1 MITAHQIE
9 EILSLYKKHGWNLR
23 RVLLSDE
30 LRVNFNELLQPLFG
44 GAEIVSSPF
53 LNALW
58 FSRAS
63 GKTGETW
70 EIRHLSPTPFALVQV
85 FPNEM
90 SEDER
95 EEIRNEMQTR
105 LVNQTSNLPGRKSEN

>member
-1 MITAHQIE
+1 MITAEQIQ
-9 EILSLYKKHGWNLR
+9 EILSLYQKHGWNLR
-23 RVLLSDE
+23 RVLLSDA
-30 LRVNFNELLQPLFG
+30 LRVNINELLQPMFG

-70 EIRHLSPTPFALVQV
+70 ELRHLSEMPFALVEV

-90 SEDER
+90 NEDER
-95 EEIRNEMQTR
+95 EERRNEMQTR
-105 LVNQTSNLPGRKSEN
+105 LANQTSKSEGRKSGN

>member
-1 MITAHQIE
+1 MISAEQIQ
-9 EILSLYKKHGWNLR
+9 EIISLYQKHGWNLR

-30 LRVNFNELLQPLFG
+30 FRVNLNEFLQPLFG
-44 GAEIVSSPF
+44 GAEIVSSPD

-70 EIRHLSPTPFALVQV
+70 ELRHLSAAPFALVEV

-90 SEDER
+90 DEAGR
-95 EEIRNEMQTR
+95 EAARNELQTR
-105 LVNQTSNLPGRKSEN
+105 LVNQTSKSRG

>member
-1 MITAHQIE
+1 MITVEQIQ
-9 EILSLYKKHGWNLR
+9 EILSLYTKHGWNLR
-23 RVLLSDE
+23 RVLISDE
-30 LRVNFNELLQPLFG
+30 FRVNFNEHIQNLFG

-58 FSRAS
+58 FTRAS

-70 EIRHLSPTPFALVQV
+70 ELRHLAETPFALVEV

-90 SEDER
+90 NEDER
-95 EEIRNEMQTR
+95 EKIRNEMQTR
-105 LVNQTSNLPGRKSEN
+105 LVNQTSKPAGRNSGH